1 MSKSCPQEIKD
12 SVLENRNFDIDQLQV
27 ISGDSEFDTEYCI
40 TLGFSYLGN
49 MLEWDEDGETT
60 GSYRKIK
67 IFDIEK
73 EEVILE
79 F

>member
-1 MSKSCPQEIKD
+1 
-12 SVLENRNFDIDQLQV
+12 
-27 ISGDSEFDTEYCI
+27 
-40 TLGFSYLGN
+40 
-49 MLEWDEDGETT
+49 MLEWDEDGETR